1 VKCSGLAQ
9 KFDFSAANLYTLPW
23 PVKDATQLCTSQKEY
38 NKLNLIAAQ
47 YF

>member
-9 KFDFSAANLYTLPW
+9 EIDFSAANLCTLPW
-23 PVKDATQLCTSQKEY
+23 PVKDTTQLFSYQKEY
-38 NKLNLIAAQ
+38 NKLNLIAVQ